1 MTHMVDDDTLSELLK
16 HMTLLELLRI
26 APMAEVEHLSSMSDD
41 SWTRN
46 HPDKVL
52 DLGPRRKGVRV
63 IHALMIPRAR
73 EGPTAD

>member
-1 MTHMVDDDTLSELLK
+1 MSNDDTVAELLR
-16 HMTLLELLRI
+16 HLTPLELLRI
-26 APMAEVEHLSSMSDD
+26 APMAEVERLSSMSDD

-63 IHALMIPRAR
+63 IHALMIPWAR
-73 EGPTAD
+73 EGPTAG